1 MDRRDRRVQEVTKPD
16 RLEIFA
22 VAEPDPGSLVA
33 EFREWLGRAMQAL
46 PPKQREALHLVKLR
60 ELFVADAA
68 CSGAQSTG
76 TEPRPR
82 PVMIAPSQAIIFDKE
97 GLRAAV
103 YDRQPVH
110 GG

>member
-1 MDRRDRRVQEVTKPD
+1 
-16 RLEIFA
+16 
-22 VAEPDPGSLVA
+22 
-33 EFREWLGRAMQAL
+33 
-46 PPKQREALHLVKLR
+46 
-60 ELFVADAA
+60 VADAA

-103 YDRQPVH
+103 YDH
-110 GG
+110 